1 MAKIPSDQLDPRN
14 NLQWYSRAALRNADV
29 WTDKAIRQEYS
40 RLRDISQKRLKRL
53 AVSEPESFAY
63 KENIG
68 KYAPVRELTT
78 EEARALLPELA
89 RFIAAKT
96 STVTGIRRQREKAVK
111 TLQAQG
117 FAVTKQ
123 NIKLFGQYMQ
133 TWRETQTGRKRGL
146 VTSGEAAESYEFF
159 EKSGIELDEIKDRFN
174 KWVKSQDKLENYVKK
189 QNKKG
194 AVSGDM
200 ILAKWNSIKSR

>member
-29 WTDKAIRQEYS
+29 WTDRNIRQEYS

-53 AVSEPESFAY
+53 AVSEPESYAY
-63 KENIG
+63 RENIG

-117 FAVTKQ
+117 FAVTKE

-133 TWRETQTGRKRGL
+133 TWRETQNGRKRGL

-194 AVSGDM
+194 AVSSDM
-200 ILAKWNSIKSR
+200 ILAKWNNIKSR